1 MKAQLNV
8 SRQAALICALGFLFC
23 LWVHVGQVEEA
34 CFTAGCSLY
43 QQTSVAGISL
53 WIVGMG
59 AFLVLGLLSLL
70 GKASIALFLTR
81 LGLICDCFLLALLV
95 VTAPCF
101 FCLIFAFLL
110 FCVYLSLRKSIP
122 SRSWMSQSGRHSLLV
137 CIWGFLFICN
147 VGIVAKSSVPRWDIT
162 DNIEDASVYMY
173 FSPSC
178 SVCKQGVEALSG
190 NIDVA
195 FFPVA
200 ESSWDVARIAR
211 MEALLGEGMSMAEA
225 FLAASSA
232 TPPTGL
238 ELFTPSMLS
247 LQLRLLFNKAHVFM
261 EGGGRVP
268 FLEYR
273 GLPRHIL
280 EKQKAESRQRSAS
293 PGQTRQPVPLPE
305 PEWEDPT
312 LPLNSE
318 VGGYC
323 TGGTPCS
330 DEESGAVPV
339 RP

>member
-1 MKAQLNV
+1 MKAQHSV
-8 SRQAALICALGFLFC
+8 SRQAALFCAAGFLFC

-53 WIVGMG
+53 WIIGMA

-70 GKASIALFLTR
+70 GRASLALWLVR
-81 LGLICDCFLLALLV
+81 LGLVCDCFLLALLLI
-95 VTAPCF
+95 TAPCF

-110 FCVYLSLRKSIP
+110 LCVYLSLRKSLL
-122 SRSWMSQSGRHSLLV
+122 SRQGGMSREQRRSILL
-137 CIWGFLFICN
+137 CIWGFFFICN
-147 VGIVAKSSVPRWDIT
+147 VGIVAKSSVPRWDIS

-178 SVCKQGVEALSG
+178 SVCRQGVEALSG

-200 ESSWDVARIAR
+200 ESSWDVMRVAR
-211 MEALLGEGMSMAEA
+211 MEELLVEGMSMREA
-225 FLAASSA
+225 FLAAGSA
-232 TPPTGL
+232 ARPSGTDL
-238 ELFTPSMLS
+238 LAPSMIV
-247 LQLRLLFNKAHVFM
+247 LQLKLLFNKAHVFM

-273 GLPRHIL
+273 GLPRHLL
-280 EKQKAESRQRSAS
+280 EKQKADSRQQRARV
-293 PGQTRQPVPLPE
+293 PQPVSA

-312 LPLNSE
+312 LPLDSE
-318 VGGYC
+318 VGGFC
-323 TGGTPCS
+323 TGGRPCADDSAPAPVTP
-330 DEESGAVPV
+330 
-339 RP
+339 